1 MALVEYE
8 IKGRTAYI
16 TLNRP
21 EKLNA
26 LNHEMLALLWEAFT
40 DFKENDDVWLGIV
53 TGTGRAF
60 SVGHDLVEMGSGT
73 EEQRKAGS
81 TDELYFLEQNTWK
94 PLIGVVNGLCL
105 AQGAGI
111 ALGADIKIASEDARF
126 GWPQVKRGLTSISG
140 PVILSHRI
148 PLCKALEYLF
158 TGDFMSA
165 QEAQE
170 LGLINYVVS
179 PDRLMEKAEE
189 IAAKILEN
197 APLAVRSMKEGAV
210 KGQHLSLRDRLGLA
224 QEVFGRVRDT
234 EDAQEGLDSF
244 NEKRPPVW
252 KAR

>member
-1 MALVEYE
+1 
-8 IKGRTAYI
+8 
-16 TLNRP
+16 
-21 EKLNA
+21 
-26 LNHEMLALLWEAFT
+26 
-40 DFKENDDVWLGIV
+40 
-53 TGTGRAF
+53 
-60 SVGHDLVEMGSGT
+60 MGSGRA
-73 EEQRKAGS
+73 EQRTAGS
-81 TDELYFLEQNTWK
+81 TDELYFMEQNTWK
-94 PLIGVVNGLCL
+94 PLIGAVNGLCL

-111 ALGADIKIASEDARF
+111 ALGADIKLASEDARF

-170 LGLINYVVS
+170 LGLINYVVP

-197 APLAVRSMKEGAV
+197 APLAVRAMKEGAV
-210 KGQHLSLRDRLGLA
+210 KGLHMSLRDRLGVA
-224 QEVFGRVRDT
+224 TTVFNRVRETD
-234 EDAQEGLDSF
+234 DAQEGLDSF

-252 KAR
+252 KAT